1 MIIDLFSRYVVGW
14 RLAERESKEL
24 AVQLFEDTIA
34 RHGIAPG
41 EMVVHADRGGPM
53 KSASLAQLLS
63 TLGLTRSFGRPR
75 VSNDNAFSE
84 SQFKTLKYQSN
95 YPGRFTGAPA
105 RAQTSVVTSRR

>member
-75 VSNDNAFSE
+75 VSN
-84 SQFKTLKYQSN
+84 
-95 YPGRFTGAPA
+95 
-105 RAQTSVVTSRR
+105 